1 MKSIQALRG
10 MYDVLRSAWE
20 ALPNT
25 SSRTT
30 FYATIAC
37 ATNWRQPKSVLLTL
51 EVRASMPLCSVTVP
65 VRQHYVFDRFAEQLV
80 LAYVAI
86 PPFVR
91 VFERH
96 YDSAVVMGS
105 YCASKSSYFCQNAF

>member
-1 MKSIQALRG
+1 
-10 MYDVLRSAWE
+10 
-20 ALPNT
+20 
-25 SSRTT
+25 
-30 FYATIAC
+30 
-37 ATNWRQPKSVLLTL
+37 
-51 EVRASMPLCSVTVP
+51 MPLCSATVP

-80 LAYVAI
+80 LAFVAI